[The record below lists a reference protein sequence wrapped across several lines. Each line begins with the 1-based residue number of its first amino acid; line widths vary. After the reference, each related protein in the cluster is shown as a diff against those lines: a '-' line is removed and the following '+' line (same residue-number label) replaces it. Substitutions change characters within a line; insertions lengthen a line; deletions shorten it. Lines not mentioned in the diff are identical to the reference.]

1 MWHSSFSRDADLKE
15 IKSLK
20 TMMPSG
26 DGFIWKDIKGG
37 RDEFFGSVADYFV
50 VVDKGGSEIHFVSK
64 STAKKGLESVR
75 FDLPNVVKNE
85 MGGKFSISLSD
96 PT

>member
-1 MWHSSFSRDADLKE
+1 M
-15 IKSLK
+15 
-20 TMMPSG
+20 
-26 DGFIWKDIKGG
+26 
-37 RDEFFGSVADYFV
+37 
-50 VVDKGGSEIHFVSK
+50 VDKGGSEIHFVSK